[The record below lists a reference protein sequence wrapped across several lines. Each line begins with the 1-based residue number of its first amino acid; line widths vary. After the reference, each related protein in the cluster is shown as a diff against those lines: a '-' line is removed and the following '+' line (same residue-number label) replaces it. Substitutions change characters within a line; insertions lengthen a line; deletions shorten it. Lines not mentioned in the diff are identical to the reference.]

1 MTGKTTAPDEA
12 RGADSVGQ
20 KVGTRVAVSAGAVC
34 CVIGSATMLAWHAHL
49 KALLIITPMS
59 TPMRYNAALAFLLCG
74 VGLIASAW
82 ERSRITLGSAAAV
95 GVIGIV
101 TALEYLLGKSFGID
115 ELLFDQYAI
124 GARTVGARMAP
135 NTAVAFITASAALLL
150 LARRNRSRWGSLV
163 AALLAS
169 VTFVLGV
176 VAVIGYA
183 TSLEVAYSWGN
194 LTGMSLVAA
203 IGLLSLGMG
212 MLGMAWR
219 AGQRMEKAIPSWAP
233 LPLVIILA
241 SMTVLLRHAVLHVG
255 TRGNLVADLVLV
267 TGLGMAVLT
276 GVAVRLAQVTATRNH
291 ELHSLSEQLE
301 AQQFYSRSLIEA
313 SLDPLVTIS
322 REGKI
327 TDVNR
332 ATEAVTGISRE
343 RLLGSDFCD
352 YFTEPQQARAGY
364 QQVFADGSVRDYPL
378 AIRHASGRL
387 TEVLYNAS
395 VFKDARGEVAG
406 VFAAARDISQRKRA
420 EAALQNSEER
430 YRSLVVATA
439 QVVWSTNPQGE
450 VEDMPMWRTITGQS
464 IEEVRGWGWLQAV
477 HPEDRERTQAVWS
490 DAVRTRTLYNV
501 EYRVRRW
508 DGQYRH
514 MWVRGVPVME
524 ADGETIREWVGTCND
539 ITERKQAE
547 EDIKRYAAELERSN
561 AELQDFA
568 SIASHDL
575 QEPLRKVLAFGEHL
589 REHCEGK
596 LDELGLD
603 FLSRMQNA
611 AKRMS
616 VLIEALLAYSRV
628 ASRAQPMEPVDLLSV
643 LFGVLPD
650 LEERIAK
657 THARIEFAPL
667 PKVMADPMQVRQVIQ
682 NLLGNALKF
691 QAPGTT
697 PQVEI
702 TGKINER
709 GWCELSVRDNGI
721 GFDEKYLDRIFRP
734 FQRLH
739 GRNEY
744 EGSGMGLAICRK
756 VVARHGGTITAH
768 SRPGAGATFVVTLPA
783 KTEAAEPGEPERS
796 EAWTTEM
803 KMAAS

>member
-82 ERSRITLGSAAAV
+82 ERSRITLASAAAV
-95 GVIGIV
+95 GVIAVV

-322 REGKI
+322 REGKL

-343 RLLGSDFCD
+343 RLLGSDF
-352 YFTEPQQARAGY
+352 
-364 QQVFADGSVRDYPL
+364 
-378 AIRHASGRL
+378 
-387 TEVLYNAS
+387 
-395 VFKDARGEVAG
+395 
-406 VFAAARDISQRKRA
+406 
-420 EAALQNSEER
+420 
-430 YRSLVVATA
+430 
-439 QVVWSTNPQGE
+439 
-450 VEDMPMWRTITGQS
+450 
-464 IEEVRGWGWLQAV
+464 
-477 HPEDRERTQAVWS
+477 
-490 DAVRTRTLYNV
+490 
-501 EYRVRRW
+501 
-508 DGQYRH
+508 
-514 MWVRGVPVME
+514 
-524 ADGETIREWVGTCND
+524 
-539 ITERKQAE
+539 
-547 EDIKRYAAELERSN
+547 
-561 AELQDFA
+561 
-568 SIASHDL
+568 
-575 QEPLRKVLAFGEHL
+575 
-589 REHCEGK
+589 
-596 LDELGLD
+596 
-603 FLSRMQNA
+603 
-611 AKRMS
+611 
-616 VLIEALLAYSRV
+616 
-628 ASRAQPMEPVDLLSV
+628 
-643 LFGVLPD
+643 
-650 LEERIAK
+650 
-657 THARIEFAPL
+657 
-667 PKVMADPMQVRQVIQ
+667 
-682 NLLGNALKF
+682 
-691 QAPGTT
+691 
-697 PQVEI
+697 
-702 TGKINER
+702 
-709 GWCELSVRDNGI
+709 
-721 GFDEKYLDRIFRP
+721 
-734 FQRLH
+734 
-739 GRNEY
+739 
-744 EGSGMGLAICRK
+744 
-756 VVARHGGTITAH
+756 
-768 SRPGAGATFVVTLPA
+768 
-783 KTEAAEPGEPERS
+783 
-796 EAWTTEM
+796 
-803 KMAAS
+803 